1 MIKPQEMIEALTAD
15 FANVYVLDP
24 AAGTVEIV
32 KHRGYAMEQMK
43 QAPASVTYEQIVTDY
58 TANRVHPQDK
68 EYFYELVNGKALLE
82 AFADETKD
90 RMELNYKV
98 LDDNKET
105 HHFAVQYN
113 RISKRDEPLKLLV
126 GFRNIDFINYLKK
139 GKRREGLFNAYN
151 AIADMFSSLY
161 RIDVQGN
168 SYEPVKTLA
177 NVQQFATSD
186 FSDYDKDVK
195 AIMKG
200 IVSPESFD
208 KVIEF
213 CDRSNLISSM
223 AEKKHI
229 SMEFVSRISGACRL
243 HFLKEDEDVEGKLW
257 HVILAVE
264 IIDEDKSQTIF
275 NTLVRNYKNVYL
287 INLHKATAKI
297 LKLSDEYVDN
307 RLDDVTYKEFKYEDY
322 LNPWIDEVVHPE
334 DKKTLKHDL
343 SPENVRKVFEG
354 KQELVGTY
362 RMLIDGRVVY
372 YQYTIVP
379 TPEQG
384 FFVAGFQNVDSVV
397 RAHLSEEEKERQK
410 EQEYQKKLIE
420 AAEEAER
427 ANKAKTEFL
436 MRMSHDIRTPLNGII
451 GMLDIADRFSNDIQ
465 KQAECRQKVKDSSKI
480 LLELINEVLDM
491 SKLESGEVV
500 LENVPFDLVDV
511 PLKVYT
517 ALGRLAAERG
527 IEIHQEDF
535 GSVHTRLIGSP
546 MHYKRLMMNI
556 VGNAIK
562 YNKDFGK
569 IYLSCKEV
577 GFDGKF
583 ATIEFRCR
591 DTGIGMSKEYQEKIY
606 EPFSQEN
613 GGSRSHYE
621 GTGLGMSI
629 AKSLTEKMGG
639 TISFTS
645 EKGVGTEF
653 VVTIPF
659 EVDTNVKPRK
669 AQPEALAAN
678 SMAGMTV
685 IVAED
690 NELNME
696 IAQFLLEEAGATV
709 IEAWDGREA
718 VEAFENAEEDSITA
732 ILMDVM
738 MPVMDGYEATRRIRA
753 FMRPDAK
760 KVPIIAMTANAFT
773 EDKIAAREAGMNDHI
788 AKPLDTTQLI
798 RIILENVNG

>member
-32 KHRGYAMEQMK
+32 KHRGYAPEQMT
-43 QAPASVTYEQIVTDY
+43 QAPASITYEQIVTDY
-58 TANRVHPQDK
+58 TENRVHPQDK
-68 EYFYELVNGKALLE
+68 EYFYDLVNGKALLE

-98 LDDNKET
+98 LDDDGSV
-105 HHFAVQYN
+105 HYYAVQYN
-113 RISKRDEPLKLLV
+113 RISKQGEPLKLLV
-126 GFRNIDFINYLKK
+126 GFRNIDFINYLQR
-139 GKRREGLFNAYN
+139 GKHREGLFNAYN
-151 AIADMFSSLY
+151 AISDMFSSLH
-161 RIDVQGN
+161 RIDLKDN
-168 SYEPVKTLA
+168 SYIAIKTRPEIENLIA
-177 NVQQFATSD
+177 SD
-186 FSDYDKDVK
+186 SSDYDKD
-195 AIMKG
+195 IRSTMRG
-200 IVSPESFD
+200 LTNPENYE
-208 KVIEF
+208 KVIAF
-213 CDRSNLISSM
+213 CDRATLPSRM
-223 AEKKHI
+223 ADKKHI
-229 SMEFVSRISGACRL
+229 SMEFVGKIAGPCRL
-243 HFLKEDEDVEGKLW
+243 HFMKEDEDSEGNLW
-257 HVILAVE
+257 HVIMAIESV
-264 IIDEDKSQTIF
+264 DEDKSQAVF

-287 INLHKATAKI
+287 VNLNKKTARV
-297 LKLSDEYVDN
+297 LKLTDEYEDG
-307 RLDDVTYKEFKYEDY
+307 RLADVKHQDFPYELF
-322 LNPWIDEVVHPE
+322 LNAWISDSVHPE
-334 DKKTLKHDL
+334 DREGMMHEL
-343 SPENVRKVFEG
+343 SADNLREVFAT
-354 KQELVGTY
+354 QDELVGNY
-362 RMLIDGRVVY
+362 RMLIDGETIY
-372 YQYTIVP
+372 FQYTLIETSEEGYV
-379 TPEQG
+379 
-384 FFVAGFQNVDSVV
+384 VAGFQNVDSVI
-397 RAHLSEEEKERQK
+397 RAHIKEEEKQRAK
-410 EQEYQKKLIE
+410 EQEYQQKLIE
-420 AAEEAER
+420 AAEAADR

-451 GMLDIADRFSNDIQ
+451 GMLDIADRFSSDVQ

-500 LENVPFDLVDV
+500 LEHVPFDLVDI

-577 GFDGKF
+577 GFDGKV

-659 EVDTNVKPRK
+659 EVDANVKPRK

-690 NELNME
+690 NDLNME
-696 IAQFLLEEAGATV
+696 IAKFLLEEAGAKV

-798 RIILENVNG
+798 RIILENINE